1 MPVKIYHNPHC
12 SKSRQTLAL
21 LNERGINP
29 DIIEYLQTPPD
40 ADTLVNICAQLG
52 IGVHELMRTGEDE
65 YKAAQADLEGLD
77 DAGLARW
84 LAANPRVIQRPIVV
98 TDKGARIGRPPEG
111 VLEILTAR
119 ADD

>member
-84 LAANPRVIQRPIVV
+84 LAARLVGYRNSSL
-98 TDKGARIGRPPEG
+98 ARWLAGWLAGSISK
-111 VLEILTAR
+111 AF
-119 ADD
+119 